1 MNRPGDFPEVVDMM
15 TTAAET
21 EVLETELERVERWR
35 TGELRR
41 AGYAPDAAADLA
53 MRLDIDL
60 HAAIDLLEHG
70 CPADLAVRILL

>member
-1 MNRPGDFPEVVDMM
+1 MM

-35 TGELRR
+35 TGELIR
-41 AGYAPDAAADLA
+41 AGYDADAAADLA

-60 HAAIDLLEHG
+60 HAARDLLVQG
-70 CPADLAVRILL
+70 CPADVAVRILL